1 MDENL
6 ENLHIL
12 STTYNLLYKCCE
24 EVTDL
29 YLDLVE
35 KESVCKKNF
44 KELLKKYKK
53 TEGEYFDGI
62 SIIETNHKTRS
73 IQLLQNN
80 LKIKVISKSIG
91 KKNYKFDKL
100 Y

>member
-35 KESVCKKNF
+35 KESVCKK
-44 KELLKKYKK
+44 KKFQRIIKK
-53 TEGEYFDGI
+53 I
-62 SIIETNHKTRS
+62 
-73 IQLLQNN
+73 
-80 LKIKVISKSIG
+80 
-91 KKNYKFDKL
+91 
-100 Y
+100 

>member
-29 YLDLVE
+29 YLDLAE
-35 KESVCKKNF
+35 KESVCKKKNF

-53 TEGEYFDGI
+53 TEDEYFDGI
-62 SIIETNHKTRS
+62 SIIKKQITKKLDQF
-73 IQLLQNN
+73 QLLQNN
-80 LKIKVISKSIG
+80 LKIKSNFINQLER
-91 KKNYKFDKL
+91 KKL
-100 Y
+100 

>member
-29 YLDLVE
+29 YLVLVE
-35 KESVCKKNF
+35 KESVCKK
-44 KELLKKYKK
+44 K
-53 TEGEYFDGI
+53 
-62 SIIETNHKTRS
+62 
-73 IQLLQNN
+73 
-80 LKIKVISKSIG
+80 ISK
-91 KKNYKFDKL
+91 NY
-100 Y
+100 